1 MDEQLIKTAPASRAA
16 DRTVERTGS
25 QETKKLEE
33 TLRASILKR
42 VEAAGQMDDKV
53 LAQLIDEQIAE
64 AARFCFLPLQE
75 RIRLRTAL
83 FNGFR
88 RLDALQELI
97 DDPKITEIMING
109 PKQIFVE
116 REGKISLW
124 KKQFET
130 EEKLED
136 IIQQIVSRINRSVN
150 TASPIADARLP
161 DGSRVHI
168 VLPPVALNGPI
179 LTIRKFSERMDME
192 HMIAN
197 RTISRQAADYLKVLV
212 AAGYNLFISG
222 GTSSGKS
229 TFLNAL
235 SDYIPQDERVITI
248 EDAAELNI
256 RHIANLVRLETRN
269 ANTEG
274 SGEISMSA
282 LIKASLRMRPD
293 RIIVGEVRGGEAA
306 DMLAA
311 MNTGHDGSLSTGHG
325 NSTGDMLN
333 RLESMVLMGAELPL
347 AAIQAQIA
355 SAIDVII
362 HLGRLPDKSRKILEI
377 SELGAYSHGKPELR
391 TLFQY
396 QPETRQLERKGSL
409 ARLEKLRLKGLR
421 LPE

>member
-1 MDEQLIKTAPASRAA
+1 MLTEQMKT
-16 DRTVERTGS
+16 E
-25 QETKKLEE
+25 KKLYDAGKAVYSEPGQLQQR
-33 TLRASILKR
+33 LRSAILKKMENR
-42 VEAAGQMDDKV
+42 GQLEDHV
-53 LAQLIDEQIAE
+53 LEQLIDEEIAE
-64 AARFCFLPLQE
+64 TARVQLLPLQE

-88 RLDALQELI
+88 KLDALQELI
-97 DDPKITEIMING
+97 DDQKISEIMING
-109 PKQIFVE
+109 PRQIFVE
-116 REGKISLW
+116 REGRISLW

-136 IIQQIVSRINRSVN
+136 IIQQIVSQMNRSVN

-179 LTIRKFSERMDME
+179 LTIRKFPERIDME
-192 HMIAN
+192 RMIAN

-235 SDYIPQDERVITI
+235 SEYIPREERVITI

-269 ANTEG
+269 ANAEG
-274 SGEISMSA
+274 GGEISMSA

-293 RIIVGEVRGGEAA
+293 RIIVGEVRGREAA

-311 MNTGHDGSLSTGHG
+311 MNTGHDGSLSTGHS
-325 NSTGDMLN
+325 NSTRDMLN
-333 RLESMVLMGAELPL
+333 RLEAMVLMGANLPL
-347 AAIQAQIA
+347 PAIQAQIA
-355 SAIDVII
+355 SAIDIMV
-362 HLGRLPDKSRKILEI
+362 HLGRLPDKSRKVLEI
-377 SELGAYSHGKPELR
+377 SELGAYSNGKAELR

-396 QPETRQLERKGSL
+396 QPETGRLEQTGRL